1 MWLGRPGLMLS
12 YLGTK
17 VGAFFGADKPAWSLL
32 RDIVTT
38 VSFARFDDQ
47 KKSAPEFSTSSATQV
62 MGIAAA
68 WLTS

>member
-1 MWLGRPGLMLS
+1 MWLGRPSLMLS

-38 VSFARFDDQ
+38 VSFATFDDQ
-47 KKSAPEFSTSSATQV
+47 KKSAPEVYFLGHTGDGHCSKL
-62 MGIAAA
+62 G
-68 WLTS
+68 